1 MTTARDSSPADCRWS
16 LDTGQ
21 KGRARD
27 HHEAWTAAL
36 AATVRTWRR
45 GHPGPVRVTV
55 EYSRAWLAPAFDEHR
70 IVDLAASAA
79 AVEQLLDELIAND
92 GTEPRSLDPSA

>member
-21 KGRARD
+21 NGRAHD

-36 AATVRTWRR
+36 AATVQTWQE
-45 GHPGPVRVTV
+45 GHAGPVHVTV
-55 EYSRAWLAPAFDEHR
+55 EDSRAWLAPALNEHR

-79 AVEQLLDELIAND
+79 AVEQLLDELIAN
-92 GTEPRSLDPSA
+92 RQ